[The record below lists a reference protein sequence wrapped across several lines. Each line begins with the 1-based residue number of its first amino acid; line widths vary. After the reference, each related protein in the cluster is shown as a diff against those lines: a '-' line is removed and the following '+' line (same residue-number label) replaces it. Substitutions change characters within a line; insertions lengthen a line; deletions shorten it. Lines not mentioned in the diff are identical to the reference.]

1 MTDFLASDVI
11 IDEKP
16 PAAIT
21 APTLA
26 TAVVGMV
33 GVTERGPYGA
43 TLVTSWDEYLEKFG
57 GFTANT
63 DLTIAAYFFFKNCG
77 RGFLW
82 ISRTCHYTD
91 PADASSKTSAAA
103 SKAITTT
110 GAATQGSVQSGNT
123 ETFDLVPGDTL
134 ELKVDGA
141 GAQTATFDAA
151 AASRSGGT
159 GSYPT
164 GWGGGETLLLKID
177 GGIVQ
182 TITFSAAA
190 SLVGDVI
197 DEINAQLV
205 GGFADEDGGEVRI
218 TSDRK
223 GTGSYV
229 EITGGTGRADIDM
242 DVGVTQGTGD
252 VSNIDAVTAAE
263 AKTIIE
269 ADTTATVTL
278 DAGGEITIKTPTV
291 GAGGSIQVDA
301 SSTADDAAKFDL
313 DNSVHAGSAAGPGTT
328 GTATAYSDGAWA
340 NSAVVRI
347 AAATSGDSDE
357 FNLQVLEGGVVKETF
372 YSLSTVVANTNYW
385 LTVVNHL
392 QTGSIRI
399 ILSDALTGVPPNNRP
414 TNGDYALTGG
424 SDGLAGIIDADY
436 QGDTVGKTGIYALD
450 VVDDLTILAVPGRA
464 TSNVHNEMVTYSQ
477 TTRAGQVF
485 AILDPPAAQT
495 ALQIRTYV
503 RTTAS
508 LYGLS
513 EHAAIYWPQVNIQNP
528 APTVYTSDADGNITV
543 APSGAI
549 AGVYVRTDRDVEGG
563 VHKAPSGTV
572 RGKLIGV
579 NKFETDTVLDK
590 TTRDIVFPSNINP
603 LTTWSGA
610 SPHIDGPKCLKTDGL
625 FASVGERRGMSHIE
639 RLIKLTVRN
648 NVHDDN
654 TPELR
659 DLLTR
664 TCRGILKA
672 EMDVGAFKTKIP
684 ATAFFVD
691 FGDALNTADVIAAN
705 KLKGKIGVNKAKPV
719 YWIIIEISEDLE
731 LAAAA

>member
-1 MTDFLASDVI
+1 MSDYLASDVI

-21 APTLA
+21 APSLA
-26 TAVVGMV
+26 TAVAGMV

-43 TLVTSWDEYLEKFG
+43 TLVTSWDEYLAKFG
-57 GFTANT
+57 GFTTNT
-63 DLTIAAYFFFKNCG
+63 LLTLAVCFFFKNCG

-91 PADASSKTSAAA
+91 PADATSKTSAAA

-110 GAATQGSVQSGNT
+110 GAATQAEVTSGNAEPFNLAAGNT
-123 ETFDLVPGDTL
+123 VVV
-134 ELKVDGA
+134 KVDQGST
-141 GAQTATFDAA
+141 QTATFDAA
-151 AASRSGGT
+151 AGTRSGTAGT
-159 GSYPT
+159 YPT
-164 GWGGGETLLLKID
+164 GFSGGETLLLKTD
-177 GGIVQ
+177 GGSVQ

-190 SLVGDVI
+190 SLVADVI
-197 DEINAQLV
+197 AEVNAQLV
-205 GGFADEDGGEVRI
+205 GGFADDDGGELRI

-223 GTGSYV
+223 GTGSWV
-229 EITGGTGRADIDM
+229 EITGGTGQATLDM
-242 DVGVTQGTGD
+242 AIGATQGTGD

-269 ADTTATVTL
+269 TDTTAQVTVES
-278 DAGGEITIKTPTV
+278 GGEITIKTPTV
-291 GAGGSIQVDA
+291 GDTGYIQVDA
-301 SSTADDAAKFDL
+301 SSTADDADKFDL
-313 DNSVHAGSAAGPGTT
+313 DNIEHQGSAAGPGTT
-328 GTATAYSDGAWA
+328 GTATAYSDGLWGDG
-340 NSAVVRI
+340 VVIRI
-347 AAATSGDSDE
+347 ADATSGDSDE
-357 FNLQVLEGGVVKETF
+357 FNLQVLEGGVVKEPF

-392 QTGSIRI
+392 ITGSKRI
-399 ILSDALTGVPPNNRP
+399 TLTDALTGTPPNNRP
-414 TNGDYALTGG
+414 TNGDYALSGG
-424 SDGLAGIIDADY
+424 SDGLAGIVDADY
-436 QGDTVGKTGIYALD
+436 KGDSAGKTGIYAFD
-450 VVDDLTILAVPGRA
+450 IVDDLTILAVPGRA
-464 TSNVHNEMVTYSQ
+464 TSSVQNEMCTYAE

-495 ALQIRTYV
+495 ATQMRTYV

-508 LYGLS
+508 LYGLT
-513 EHAAIYWPQVNIQNP
+513 EHAAIYWPQVSAQNP
-528 APTVYTSDADGNITV
+528 APTVYTSDADGNITM
-543 APSGAI
+543 APSGPI
-549 AGVYVRTDRDVEGG
+549 AGVYVRTDRDYEGG
-563 VHKAPSGTV
+563 VHKAPAGTK

-579 NKFETDTVLDK
+579 AKFETDTVLDK

-625 FASVGERRGMSHIE
+625 FGSVGERRGMSYID

-648 NVHDDN
+648 NVYDDN

-672 EMDVGAFKTKIP
+672 EMDVGAFKTKDP

-691 FGDALNTADVIAAN
+691 FGDALNTDDIIAAH
-705 KLKGKIGVNKAKPV
+705 KLRGKIGVAKAKPA
-719 YWIIIEISEDLE
+719 YWFIIEISEDLE
-731 LAAAA
+731 LAA